1 MITGLIFILLLVL
14 LLPFTKLVERNLE
27 VFLFIMGVAS
37 IIVSQSFS
45 MELLKKALTY
55 PINITITV
63 VVAGLVF
70 RWFQTSIENLVLGVN
85 NAIPFRLFIALFIII
100 LGLISSIITAII
112 AAIILASVVRV
123 LEMERKAEIRL
134 VVIACFAIG
143 LGATLTPIG
152 EPLSTI
158 VTSNLNEDFFYLL
171 RLLGIYIVPGIISFG
186 IFASF
191 MINSKNNIKVIKFGS
206 NLETRVSERESYT
219 EIVARSL
226 KIYLF
231 VMALSFLGTGFQP
244 FIEYFILNLNP
255 LKLYWIN
262 MMSAIL
268 DNATLAAAEI
278 SPAMTE
284 ITIRNILLGLIIS
297 GGMLIPGNIPNII
310 ITSKL
315 KITSMEYAKFA
326 IPVGLVTMAIYFI
339 VILFVR

>member
-1 MITGLIFILLLVL
+1 IIDCLRRIIVIKRMGGIMITGLIFILLLVL

-112 AAIILASVVRV
+112 AAIILASVVSV

-143 LGATLTPIG
+143 LGATLT
-152 EPLSTI
+152 
-158 VTSNLNEDFFYLL
+158 
-171 RLLGIYIVPGIISFG
+171 
-186 IFASF
+186 
-191 MINSKNNIKVIKFGS
+191 
-206 NLETRVSERESYT
+206 
-219 EIVARSL
+219 
-226 KIYLF
+226 
-231 VMALSFLGTGFQP
+231 
-244 FIEYFILNLNP
+244 
-255 LKLYWIN
+255 
-262 MMSAIL
+262 
-268 DNATLAAAEI
+268 
-278 SPAMTE
+278 
-284 ITIRNILLGLIIS
+284 
-297 GGMLIPGNIPNII
+297 
-310 ITSKL
+310 
-315 KITSMEYAKFA
+315 
-326 IPVGLVTMAIYFI
+326 
-339 VILFVR
+339 